1 MSCFEIH
8 IEVICNLVSTI
19 ICKVIKYAR
28 SFICSLYDISSFLP
42 VFFALSANTSSN
54 KMPLLNVIFTKS
66 QCQVSNDLCH
76 WRDLVQKP
84 QYPRF
89 FFGFQIIS
97 AYASKNVPHKE
108 EIMKE
113 KIKNK
118 EKKWNKIAQEVNTQS
133 ALTQSRQSTKS
144 VCMCVF
150 VWRTLLLLFYRVGR
164 MLALSPGCRI
174 ERADFTDSMSFFHS
188 TPWRRLA
195 FIKEALS
202 ANT

>member
-8 IEVICNLVSTI
+8 LDVIYNLVSTI

-28 SFICSLYDISSFLP
+28 SFICSLYDISSFLS

-76 WRDLVQKP
+76 CRDLVQKP
-84 QYPRF
+84 QFPRF

-97 AYASKNVPHKE
+97 ADASKNVPNKE
-108 EIMKE
+108 EIKNE
-113 KIKNK
+113 KIKKKNGIKLHK
-118 EKKWNKIAQEVNTQS
+118 EWTQS
-133 ALTQSRQSTKS
+133 TLTQSRQSTKS

-164 MLALSPGCRI
+164 RLALSPGWKI
-174 ERADFTDSMSFFHS
+174 ELANFTNSMSFFHL
-188 TPWRRLA
+188 TPWRKLA
-195 FIKEALS
+195 FIAEALS

>member
-1 MSCFEIH
+1 MSK
-8 IEVICNLVSTI
+8 I

-118 EKKWNKIAQEVNTQS
+118 EKKWNKIAQGVNTVNTHPVPTKYQECMHVCVRLTYFTIIILQS
-133 ALTQSRQSTKS
+133 GQDVGFKPWMQNWTSWLYRFN
-144 VCMCVF
+144 V
-150 VWRTLLLLFYRVGR
+150 LF
-164 MLALSPGCRI
+164 
-174 ERADFTDSMSFFHS
+174 SFNPVEEISFY
-188 TPWRRLA
+188 
-195 FIKEALS
+195 
-202 ANT
+202 